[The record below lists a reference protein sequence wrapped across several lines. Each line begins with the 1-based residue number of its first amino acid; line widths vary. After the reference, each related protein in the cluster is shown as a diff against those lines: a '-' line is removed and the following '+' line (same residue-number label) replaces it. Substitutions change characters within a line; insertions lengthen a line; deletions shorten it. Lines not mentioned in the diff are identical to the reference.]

1 MSRSQDYIKL
11 IGWNIALMTA
21 ITLFTSCVSLR
32 PVSVSVQD
40 SVQKYRYIYIT
51 PTQTLSS
58 GSGTFVGNQ
67 YYSSSKTINPADVV
81 SGILTKQGFIR
92 LPELRQ
98 ELTNQTLIVN
108 FGESGKRN
116 AGLGYTL
123 EVTIQFI
130 NAQTLQPVCTC
141 TAEGMGSTEA
151 DDIRNAIQRCLQGV
165 LK

>member
-1 MSRSQDYIKL
+1 MSLSHFTFKRICQS
-11 IGWNIALMTA
+11 IALVVA
-21 ITLFTSCVSLR
+21 ITLLNSCVQLR
-32 PVSVSVQD
+32 PISVSMQD
-40 SVQKYRYIYIT
+40 SVKKYRYIYIT

-58 GSGTFVGNQ
+58 GSGTIVGNQ
-67 YYSSSKTINPADVV
+67 YYSSSKTINPADLV

-92 LPELRQ
+92 LPELRKD
-98 ELTNQTLIVN
+98 LDNQTLIVN

>member
-1 MSRSQDYIKL
+1 M
-11 IGWNIALMTA
+11 
-21 ITLFTSCVSLR
+21 
-32 PVSVSVQD
+32 QD
-40 SVQKYRYIYIT
+40 SVKKYRYIYIT

-58 GSGTFVGNQ
+58 GSGSIVENQ
-67 YYSSSKTINPADVV
+67 YYSSSKTINPADLV

-98 ELTNQTLIVN
+98 ELANQTLIVN

-130 NAQTLQPVCTC
+130 NAQTLQPACTC

-151 DDIRNAIQRCLQGV
+151 DDIRNAIQRCLQGI
-165 LK
+165 LN